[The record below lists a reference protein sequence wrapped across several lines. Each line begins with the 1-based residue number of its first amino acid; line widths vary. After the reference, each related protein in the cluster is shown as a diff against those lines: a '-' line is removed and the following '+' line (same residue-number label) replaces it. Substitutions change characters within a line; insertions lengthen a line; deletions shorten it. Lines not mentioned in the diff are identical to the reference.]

1 MSQTSESQ
9 AQGQPVQRVVYGG
22 YKGKPNPTER
32 DRIVHLLDVYRS
44 TEGFVAQYLPKW
56 IDVSPSE
63 AVKGGLRTVQAREAA
78 HARLMKARLM
88 ELGERA
94 EAEVSEERRQKEIPF
109 FSSAQIS
116 DREKLQILKLFVSAH
131 EFARPY
137 AAPPDIPVDRATA
150 LITAFEATTK
160 DPAFLAET
168 AQHQMEVAPVSGKKL
183 AEMLSELY
191 RTPEPILAKAR
202 IAIAR

>member
-1 MSQTSESQ
+1 MSQTSENQ
-9 AQGQPVQRVVYGG
+9 AQGQPVQRVVYAG
-22 YKGKPNPTER
+22 YQGKPDPTER

-56 IDVSPSE
+56 IEVSPSE

-109 FSSAQIS
+109 FSSPQIS
-116 DREKLQILKLFVSAH
+116 DREKLQVLANLFGNPA
-131 EFARPY
+131 
-137 AAPPDIPVDRATA
+137 
-150 LITAFEATTK
+150 
-160 DPAFLAET
+160 AFLK
-168 AQHQMEVAPVSGKKL
+168 PVTDMVNDIKQDFQTQELLRTIADDEYESIKWIQAMSKSLNQTQAAAKK
-183 AEMLSELY
+183 AS
-191 RTPEPILAKAR
+191 
-202 IAIAR
+202 